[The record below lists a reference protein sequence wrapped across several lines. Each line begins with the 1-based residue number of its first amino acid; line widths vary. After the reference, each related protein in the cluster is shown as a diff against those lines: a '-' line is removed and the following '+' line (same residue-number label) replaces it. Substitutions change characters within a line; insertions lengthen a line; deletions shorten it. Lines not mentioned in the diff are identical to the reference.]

1 MAGVLEPA
9 RRAHHDAAGRTGAPG
24 AQRRAELRI
33 ADMGEPLERGPVR
46 KPCQSGCSWPLLAEA
61 LSYTRLRLLERRAPV
76 IRDLALRPDLY
87 GPSHRAR
94 TGARSRTAPAGPG
107 RTPGSPRAC
116 RDTPRGESTQFSGGP
131 QEGRVQ
137 EHAVDRSA
145 TRRQISFR
153 FEQVHRRLGVRLVS
167 VDYLWISQPHS
178 NAWVHRRW
186 PTRAQQRSNATDPP
200 IPNNRFP
207 SVSADGLIA
216 SRYAAVA
223 GSAATGWLTRF
234 VKS

>member
-33 ADMGEPLERGPVR
+33 ADMGRHWSEVLFASHANPVVVGLCLQKR
-46 KPCQSGCSWPLLAEA
+46 CLTPARVSSSGVRPW
-61 LSYTRLRLLERRAPV
+61 

-94 TGARSRTAPAGPG
+94 TGAWSRTAPAGPG

-137 EHAVDRSA
+137 GHAVDRSA